1 MFHPVMTQLPVV
13 PVVAAEAG
21 AVPRA
26 AAAMVRAAAKMA
38 DRRARSL
45 VTGPVAGTGL
55 ADMTTPFEDLRS
67 GGEPP
72 FQGAETRWSA
82 PRGMQPVLTGVSG
95 PVRSAG
101 QTAAEQYWARA
112 GRPGAK
118 ATRPDHPGP
127 ENPGRKS
134 RGATR
139 SRSCPGPP
147 AARPARRRPPP
158 RPGAGRA
165 VPSPAGAARPR
176 QA

>member
-13 PVVAAEAG
+13 PVVAAEA
-21 AVPRA
+21 P
-26 AAAMVRAAAKMA
+26 MVRAAAKMA

-72 FQGAETRWSA
+72 FQGAEHRRSA

-112 GRPGAK
+112 RRPGAK
-118 ATRPDHPGP
+118 ATRPDHPRP
-127 ENPGRKS
+127 EDPGRKS
-134 RGATR
+134 RG
-139 SRSCPGPP
+139 CPAGPG
-147 AARPARRRPPP
+147 
-158 RPGAGRA
+158 RPGSLTLLNRT
-165 VPSPAGAARPR
+165 GAR
-176 QA
+176 